1 MGQEARAREPA
12 PVNMRRGKEA
22 TLVKKN
28 DIRLCLTFDDVLL
41 VPQHSTV
48 LPSDADVSTM
58 LTREIALN
66 IPIVSAAMDT
76 VTGSDMAIGMAREGG
91 IGIIHRN
98 QSIVDQA
105 REVDRVKRSESARIR
120 NPITLKPGNTIED
133 AHKVMMKFRIAGVP
147 VTDENG
153 RLLGIVTNRD
163 LLFESDLSRRIE
175 EVMTKK
181 NLITAPVGTTLERAE
196 AILHENRIE
205 KLPLVDEKGV
215 LQGLITVRDLR
226 KKQQYPNACKDEMG
240 RLRVGAAVGVSAE
253 TPERVRSL
261 VDAGVDVIVVDT
273 AHGHSQM
280 VLDMVKRVK
289 EAHPDLQ
296 VIGGNVATAEATEAL
311 IQRGADGVKVGVGPG
326 SICTTRVIAGVG
338 VPQLTAIMDCARAA
352 EKHGVPII
360 ADGGIRYSGE
370 VVKALAAGAQSVMVG
385 NLLAG
390 TEESP
395 GEKIL
400 YEGRSFKVYRAMGSV
415 SAMREGRSRDRY
427 FQDSE
432 APAEKLVPEGIEG
445 KVPYKGPVS
454 DTIFQMIGGLR
465 AGMGYCGAGNLK
477 ELKEK
482 AVFIQQTTHGL
493 RESHPHDVDITRE
506 APNYYV

>member
-1 MGQEARAREPA
+1 
-12 PVNMRRGKEA
+12 
-22 TLVKKN
+22 VKKN
-28 DIRLCLTFDDVLL
+28 EIRLCLTFDDVLL

-48 LPSDADVSTM
+48 LPAQADVTTM
-58 LTREIALN
+58 LTKGLTLN
-66 IPIVSAAMDT
+66 IPIISAAMDT
-76 VTGSDMAIGMAREGG
+76 VTGADMAIAMAREGG
-91 IGIIHRN
+91 MGIMHRN
-98 QSIVDQA
+98 QSIEEQA
-105 REVDRVKRSESARIR
+105 REVDRVKRSESAMIR
-120 NPITLKPGNTIED
+120 DPITLKPENTISD
-133 AHKVMMKFRIAGVP
+133 AHKAMIKFRISGVP
-147 VTDENG
+147 VTDANG
-153 RLLGIVTNRD
+153 KLLGILTNRD
-163 LLFESDLSRRIE
+163 LLFEMNLERRVE

-205 KLPLVDEKGV
+205 KLPLVDEKGI
-215 LQGLITVRDLR
+215 LKGLITVRDLR
-226 KKQQYPNACKDEMG
+226 KKEQFPNACKDEMG
-240 RLRVGAAVGVSAE
+240 RLRVGAAVGVSGE
-253 TPERVRSL
+253 TFERVQALTS
-261 VDAGVDVIVVDT
+261 AGVDLIVVDT

-280 VLDMVKRVK
+280 VLDMVERIKK
-289 EAHPDLQ
+289 EHPDLQ
-296 VIGGNVATAEATEAL
+296 VMGGNVATAEATEAL
-311 IQRGADGVKVGVGPG
+311 IQRGADAVKVGVGPG

-352 EKHGVPII
+352 EKHGIPIV

-370 VVKALAAGAQSVMVG
+370 MVKALAAGARSVMVG

-465 AGMGYCGAGNLK
+465 AGMGYCGARNLE
-477 ELKEK
+477 ELREK
-482 AVFIQQTTHGL
+482 AQFIQQTSHGL